1 MTQVRADLEACQGYA
16 NCVVAADRYFDLD
29 DDGEV
34 VILQV
39 EVDEADRSRVD
50 MAVAS
55 CPVNALTLVDE

>member
-1 MTQVRADLEACQGYA
+1 MTHVRADLEACQGYA
-16 NCVVAADRYFDLD
+16 NCVVAADRYFDLN

-50 MAVAS
+50 MAVSS